1 MLRDWCGFRF
11 FSLRLGNVLWLRSHS
26 GFGLFGWVRESLT
39 WSFSLQRF
47 RLGVQ
52 DGLCFGM
59 ERGCGDRR
67 RVCLLIGRGFESWGV
82 LDRRAGLDRRL
93 GGCNCGLRGRIRQCC
108 FFFRSF
114 FKTI

>member
-1 MLRDWCGFRF
+1 
-11 FSLRLGNVLWLRSHS
+11 
-26 GFGLFGWVRESLT
+26 
-39 WSFSLQRF
+39 
-47 RLGVQ
+47 
-52 DGLCFGM
+52 M